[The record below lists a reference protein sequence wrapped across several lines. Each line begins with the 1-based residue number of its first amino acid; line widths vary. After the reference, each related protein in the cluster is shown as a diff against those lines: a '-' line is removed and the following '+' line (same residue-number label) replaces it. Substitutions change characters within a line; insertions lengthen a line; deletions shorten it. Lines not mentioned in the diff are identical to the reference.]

1 MATGC
6 LYCGLQL
13 PDTTEYCPL
22 CGRPIEKGFEIRPI
36 QVSEFDRLRKEM
48 KNEDDL
54 VRQQRFYYV
63 CSGPLAHMEE
73 YAHPGNCPKC
83 GAGLAKRDRDTTDQL
98 LPKPAEVA

>member
-6 LYCGLQL
+6 FYCGLQL
-13 PDTTEYCPL
+13 PDTTEFCPL

-36 QVSEFDRLRKEM
+36 QVSEFDRLNKEM
-48 KNEDDL
+48 KDEDDL

-83 GAGLAKRDRDTTDQL
+83 RAGLARRDRDATDQL